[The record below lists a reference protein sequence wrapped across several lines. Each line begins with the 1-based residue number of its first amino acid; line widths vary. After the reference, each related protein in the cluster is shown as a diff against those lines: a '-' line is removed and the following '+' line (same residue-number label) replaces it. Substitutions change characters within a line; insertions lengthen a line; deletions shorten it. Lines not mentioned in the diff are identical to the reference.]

1 MPDSAEGSDEHLRI
15 GVQDEILM
23 YNRQVDDATLPDLS
37 PAGVATS
44 VALPTGAWECFE
56 YYLGTDGS
64 IATWLNSNAIAGL
77 TTAASK
83 ANNDQW
89 ESTLIIPKITGVYF
103 GWESYGS
110 DPNTFWYDDIVV
122 NTSRVGCGSSVSSV
136 SGGQDRLFA
145 RVHIHARFLARI
157 THSVCEVML
166 GFWKG
171 EGETSGGLGGK
182 LQTLFCKVI
191 AEGRVLK
198 GCQDLGGCIYDVEEY
213 I

>member
-1 MPDSAEGSDEHLRI
+1 MPDSAEGTDEHLRI
-15 GVQDEILM
+15 GGQDEILM

-77 TTAASK
+77 TTGAGN
-83 ANNDQW
+83 ANDDQW

-122 NTSRVGCGSSVSSV
+122 STSRVGCGSSVSSV
-136 SGGQDRLFA
+136 SATTTSTSSSQVASSSTGTSTTKTTSTSITTSSASGATQTHYGQCGGVGWTGPTACASPYTCTFSSAYYSQCL
-145 RVHIHARFLARI
+145 
-157 THSVCEVML
+157 
-166 GFWKG
+166 
-171 EGETSGGLGGK
+171 
-182 LQTLFCKVI
+182 
-191 AEGRVLK
+191 
-198 GCQDLGGCIYDVEEY
+198 
-213 I
+213 